1 MLIYE
6 DLVELARMC
15 ARNARITTS
24 RDVADELWHG
34 WRRNIR
40 PRLLRWVTSLK
51 SATNPDLSP
60 KNGRRQARQTQIT
73 YTRAP
78 IRTTLAVS
86 IRISSS
92 SKPATKRT
100 LRTGTLHK
108 VPDPDGSCAVGTE
121 AKMRTWNPDAS
132 LPSTKRTGALV
143 CDWLQGVGI
152 LTLPSSWSVWKYRV
166 FQYPIFR
173 SNRTPHS
180 MAREA

>member
-24 RDVADELWHG
+24 RDVADELWRMG
-34 WRRNIR
+34 RNIR

-78 IRTTLAVS
+78 IRTMLAVS

-100 LRTGTLHK
+100 LRMGTLHK
-108 VPDPDGSCAVGTE
+108 VPDPDGSCAAGTE
-121 AKMRTWNPDAS
+121 AKR
-132 LPSTKRTGALV
+132 
-143 CDWLQGVGI
+143 
-152 LTLPSSWSVWKYRV
+152 
-166 FQYPIFR
+166 
-173 SNRTPHS
+173 
-180 MAREA
+180 